1 MAFVLK
7 QSATYTW
14 PITLIIPMDG
24 GRRDKHTFDGEFR
37 RLPQSRINEI
47 IRLARAAERG
57 RLNDDEEFLDQDA
70 AKEILAGWS
79 GVVDDDA
86 KEVPYSESALAQLLD
101 IPTVAGQIVRA
112 WFDSLDVAK
121 RKN

>member
-14 PITLIIPMDG
+14 PITLVIPMDG

-47 IRLARAAERG
+47 IKLARAAERG
-57 RLNDDEEFLDQDA
+57 RLNDDEELLDQDA

-86 KEVPYSESALAQLLD
+86 KEIPYSETALAQLLE

>member
-37 RLPQSRINEI
+37 RLPQSRINEV

-86 KEVPYSESALAQLLD
+86 KEIPYSESALAQLLD

>member
-14 PITLIIPMDG
+14 PITVIIPMDG

-47 IRLARAAERG
+47 IKLARAAERG
-57 RLNDDEEFLDQDA
+57 RLNDD
-70 AKEILAGWS
+70 
-79 GVVDDDA
+79 
-86 KEVPYSESALAQLLD
+86 
-101 IPTVAGQIVRA
+101 
-112 WFDSLDVAK
+112 
-121 RKN
+121 

>member
-14 PITLIIPMDG
+14 PITVIIPMDG

-47 IRLARAAERG
+47 IKLARAAERG
-57 RLNDDEEFLDQDA
+57 RLNDDEELLDQDA

-86 KEVPYSESALAQLLD
+86 KEIPYSENALAQLLD

>member
-14 PITLIIPMDG
+14 PITVIIPMDG

-47 IRLARAAERG
+47 IKLARAAERG
-57 RLNDDEEFLDQDA
+57 RLNDDEELLDQDA

-86 KEVPYSESALAQLLD
+86 KEIPYSENALAQPLD

>member
-24 GRRDKHTFDGEFR
+24 GRRDKHTFDGEFS

-86 KEVPYSESALAQLLD
+86 KEIPYSENALAQLLD

>member
-86 KEVPYSESALAQLLD
+86 KEIPYSENALAQLLD